1 MSLLC
6 AFIVQGD
13 PVGKGRPRFTRQ
25 GHAFTPHKTATAES
39 VVAMSAR
46 LEYGLREPTK
56 KPVTIQ
62 IEARFAVPSSASN
75 KKRLF
80 LLGQACTKRPDAD
93 NVAKLVCDA
102 LNGVI
107 WKDDAQICGLE
118 VWKTWAEHGSLI
130 VRVFEESIDDDATN
144 V

>member
-1 MSLLC
+1 MGVLC
-6 AFIVQGD
+6 GFVVPGD
-13 PVGKGRPRFTRQ
+13 PVGKGRPRFSRH

-39 VVAMSAR
+39 VVAMCAR
-46 LEYGLREPTK
+46 LEFGDQAPTE
-56 KPVTIQ
+56 KPVTVQ
-62 IEARFAVPSSASN
+62 IEARFAVPASASN

-118 VWKTWAEHGSLI
+118 VWKTWAEHGSLT
-130 VRVFEESIDDDATN
+130 VRVFEESIDDDLAK